1 MLFISTSLYIADVTN
16 TLNFS
21 VTDFRDVPF
30 RMSLTETVD
39 ERETELSSL
48 VIDHIGDYAVDFAPQ
63 TNNVTLKLTKVVLGN
78 PRATLTL
85 TTWSIKKPTTSPQ
98 TVVT

>member
-1 MLFISTSLYIADVTN
+1 MVLRIGGAI
-16 TLNFS
+16 
-21 VTDFRDVPF
+21 DFRDVPF

-39 ERETELSSL
+39 ERETELTSL